1 MNYEHLKQADP
12 ELYASM
18 ERVLSLALVVLAM
31 ALLCLFVVSTR

>member
-18 ERVLSLALVVLAM
+18 ERELGRQRPRILRA
-31 ALLCLFVVSTR
+31 RP